1 MPELLVATGNAG
13 KLREYVAL
21 LAASGLSLLP
31 VETGVEETGETY
43 EQNATLKAH
52 AAVAARGLPALA
64 DDAGIEV
71 EALAGFPG
79 PRAARVAPTQAE
91 RTAALLEKLRDVP
104 RPWRAR
110 FVCVIALAE
119 PGRQRLLFRGEREGE
134 VVPDWRGTVG
144 FGYDPVFFVPEA
156 GRTFGEMELEEK
168 NRWSHRGRAA
178 RLLLAS
184 GALGRLSYPSARNGS
199 GR

>member
-1 MPELLVATGNAG
+1 LPELLIATGNQG
-13 KLREYVAL
+13 KLREFQSL
-21 LAASGLSLLP
+21 LEPSGLELVPLD
-31 VETGVEETGETY
+31 TGVEETGETY
-43 EQNATLKAH
+43 EQNAILKAH
-52 AAVAARGLPALA
+52 AAMAARGMPALG
-64 DDAGIEV
+64 DDTGIEV
-71 EALAGFPG
+71 EALGGFPG
-79 PRAARVAPTQAE
+79 PRAARLAPTQAE

-110 FVCVIALAE
+110 FVCVIAFVE
-119 PGRQRLLFRGEREGE
+119 PGKLRLLFRGERDGE

-156 GRTFGEMELEEK
+156 GRTFGEMEFEEK

-184 GALGRLSYPSARNGS
+184 GVLARLRA
-199 GR
+199 